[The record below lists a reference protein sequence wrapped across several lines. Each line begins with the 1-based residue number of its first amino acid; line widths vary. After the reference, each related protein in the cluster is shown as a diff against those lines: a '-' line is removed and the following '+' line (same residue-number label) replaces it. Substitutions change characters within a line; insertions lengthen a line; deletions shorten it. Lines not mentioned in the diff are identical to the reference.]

1 MKTEI
6 ILNLKGGVAKTATAV
21 NVAAILARDYN
32 QRVLLI
38 DADSQC
44 NATEFYG
51 GDPGKGN
58 LAELLRRGNAE
69 DAAWG
74 IQSTRF
80 RGVDLLAGDESLMDL
95 DLTKVELQDVKTAVL
110 RDMVSML
117 TGMKL
122 YDWVLVDC
130 PPAFNAAS
138 AAALLARLKVI
149 RDKLDKPFV
158 KLYEKNTI
166 PESVAY
172 ALAQQPVEIQR
183 AVYDYKCCGKNG
195 AKYLREYS
203 VDEVAKTYKAIVN
216 QKCRHGGTCI
226 NSAAM
231 LSKIYDD
238 TYSYKYCEHRT
249 CCDKCEK
256 LASCRSA
263 CPKLAE
269 KVKQLKADNKAAR
282 QQEQLA
288 KAEKERP
295 DIEQITELWARFGE
309 ARRRAHQSV
318 RKCMEAARMMYGTS
332 DDQKYSSL
340 ENARCKISPHTTLPY
355 GYSFYLAD
363 ARNLIAVADCLGCS
377 LDYLLCRT
385 DDPKAE
391 TPQETADVPCWNSG
405 DPEKKGHYYVR
416 LDCDGLDLE
425 DDLWFDPAVGWYE
438 PAHGKFELGEVHGW
452 IRLPED

>member
-138 AAALLARLKVI
+138 AAALLAADEVI
-149 RDKLDKPFV
+149 IPIKLDAFSLRGMSNLMRQIANMRQINTGL
-158 KLYEKNTI
+158 KLGGLLPTMWYRSDN
-166 PESVAY
+166 
-172 ALAQQPVEIQR
+172 
-183 AVYDYKCCGKNG
+183 
-195 AKYLREYS
+195 
-203 VDEVAKTYKAIVN
+203 IVN
-216 QKCRHGGTCI
+216 AEKTLRASGLPVYPHIRRTNKVDDMTFAQEPVIVSSPK
-226 NSAAM
+226 SAAAKDYRQFVGLLM
-231 LSKIYDD
+231 KGG
-238 TYSYKYCEHRT
+238 
-249 CCDKCEK
+249 
-256 LASCRSA
+256 
-263 CPKLAE
+263 AE
-269 KVKQLKADNKAAR
+269 N
-282 QQEQLA
+282 
-288 KAEKERP
+288 
-295 DIEQITELWARFGE
+295 G
-309 ARRRAHQSV
+309 
-318 RKCMEAARMMYGTS
+318 
-332 DDQKYSSL
+332 
-340 ENARCKISPHTTLPY
+340 
-355 GYSFYLAD
+355 
-363 ARNLIAVADCLGCS
+363 
-377 LDYLLCRT
+377 
-385 DDPKAE
+385 
-391 TPQETADVPCWNSG
+391 
-405 DPEKKGHYYVR
+405 
-416 LDCDGLDLE
+416 
-425 DDLWFDPAVGWYE
+425 
-438 PAHGKFELGEVHGW
+438 
-452 IRLPED
+452 